1 MNNLSAQ
8 LLPQVVKIIN
18 EYGVT
23 VDIYRNTFENDMFGI
38 NRFEGESELIASIK
52 VVIDNAHDSRTVNN
66 RFKVEGMI
74 RPQNV
79 ATLYYAYDENV
90 NLKRED
96 FFILDGIKYI
106 IDVPQDVLHYH
117 ILYQVNVEVTII

>member
-1 MNNLSAQ
+1 MNNLTAQ

-23 VDIYRNTFENDMFGI
+23 VDIFRNTYTNDMFGV
-38 NRFEGESELIASIK
+38 NRLETTEMITSIK
-52 VVIDNAHDSRTVNN
+52 VVIDNAHDSRTANN

-79 ATLYYAYDENV
+79 ATIYYAFDENV

-96 FFILDGIKYI
+96 YFIIDGIKYI
-106 IDVPQDVLHYH
+106 IDVPQNILHYN
-117 ILYQVNVEVTII
+117 ILYQVNAEVTIE

>member
-1 MNNLSAQ
+1 MNNLTAQ

-23 VDIYRNTFENDMFGI
+23 VDIFRNIYTNDMFGV
-38 NRFEGESELIASIK
+38 NRLETTEMITSIK
-52 VVIDNAHDSRTVNN
+52 VVIDNAQDSRTANN

-79 ATLYYAYDENV
+79 ATIYYAFDENV

-96 FFILDGIKYI
+96 YFIIDGIKYI
-106 IDVPQDVLHYH
+106 IDVPQNILHYN
-117 ILYQVNVEVTII
+117 ILYQVNVEVTIE

>member
-1 MNNLSAQ
+1 MNNLTAQ

-23 VDIYRNTFENDMFGI
+23 VDIFRNTYTNDMFGVSRLETTEMI
-38 NRFEGESELIASIK
+38 TSIK
-52 VVIDNAHDSRTVNN
+52 VVIDNAQDSRTANN

-79 ATLYYAYDENV
+79 ATIYYAFDENV

-96 FFILDGIKYI
+96 YFIIDGIKYI
-106 IDVPQDVLHYH
+106 LDVPQNILHYY
-117 ILYQVNVEVTII
+117 ILYQVNAEVTIE

>member
-1 MNNLSAQ
+1 MNNLTAQ

-18 EYGVT
+18 EYGIT
-23 VDIYRNTFENDMFGI
+23 VDVFRNTYANDMFGVSRLETTEMI
-38 NRFEGESELIASIK
+38 TSIK
-52 VVIDNAHDSRTVNN
+52 VVIDNAQDSRTANN

-79 ATLYYAYDENV
+79 ATIYYAFDENV

-96 FFILDGIKYI
+96 YFIIDGIKYI
-106 IDVPQDVLHYH
+106 LDVPRNILHYN
-117 ILYQVNVEVTII
+117 ILYQVNAEVTIE

>member
-1 MNNLSAQ
+1 MNNLTAQ

-23 VDIYRNTFENDMFGI
+23 VDIFRNTYTNDMFGVSRLETTEMI
-38 NRFEGESELIASIK
+38 TSIK
-52 VVIDNAHDSRTVNN
+52 VVIDNSQDSRTANN

-79 ATLYYAYDENV
+79 ATIYYAFDENV

-96 FFILDGIKYI
+96 YFIIDGIKYI
-106 IDVPQDVLHYH
+106 LDVPQNILHYN
-117 ILYQVNVEVTII
+117 ILYQVNAEVTIE

>member
-1 MNNLSAQ
+1 MNNLTAQ

-18 EYGVT
+18 EYGIT
-23 VDIYRNTFENDMFGI
+23 VDIFRNTYTNDMFGV
-38 NRFEGESELIASIK
+38 NRLEGTEMITSLK
-52 VVIDNAHDSRTVNN
+52 VVIDNVQDSRTANN

-79 ATLYYAYDENV
+79 ATIYYAFDENV

-96 FFILDGIKYI
+96 YFIINGIKYI
-106 IDVPQDVLHYH
+106 LDVPQNILHYN
-117 ILYQVNVEVTII
+117 ILYQVNAEVTIE

>member
-1 MNNLSAQ
+1 MNNLTAQ

-18 EYGVT
+18 EYGIT
-23 VDIYRNTFENDMFGI
+23 VDIFRNTYANDMFGVSRLETTEMI
-38 NRFEGESELIASIK
+38 TSIK
-52 VVIDNAHDSRTVNN
+52 VVIDNAQDSRTANN

-79 ATLYYAYDENV
+79 ATIYYAFDENV

-96 FFILDGIKYI
+96 YFIIDGIKYI
-106 IDVPQDVLHYH
+106 LDVPQNILHYN
-117 ILYQVNVEVTII
+117 ILYQVNAEVTIE

>member
-1 MNNLSAQ
+1 MNNLTAQ

-23 VDIYRNTFENDMFGI
+23 VDIFRNTYTNDMFGVSRLETTEMI
-38 NRFEGESELIASIK
+38 TSIK
-52 VVIDNAHDSRTVNN
+52 VVIDNAQDSRTANN
-66 RFKVEGMI
+66 RFKTEGMI

-79 ATLYYAYDENV
+79 ATIYYAFDENV

-96 FFILDGIKYI
+96 YFIIDGIKYI
-106 IDVPQDVLHYH
+106 LDVPRNILHYN
-117 ILYQVNVEVTII
+117 ILYQVNAEVTIE

>member
-1 MNNLSAQ
+1 MNNLTAQ

-23 VDIYRNTFENDMFGI
+23 VDIFRNTYTNDMFGVSRLETTEMI
-38 NRFEGESELIASIK
+38 TSIK
-52 VVIDNAHDSRTVNN
+52 VVVDNSQDSRTANN

-79 ATLYYAYDENV
+79 ATIYYAFDENV

-96 FFILDGIKYI
+96 YFIIDGIKYI
-106 IDVPQDVLHYH
+106 LDVPQNILHYN
-117 ILYQVNVEVTII
+117 ILYQVNAEVTIE

>member
-1 MNNLSAQ
+1 MNNLTAQ

-18 EYGVT
+18 EYGIT
-23 VDIYRNTFENDMFGI
+23 VDIFRNTYTNDMFGVSRLETTEMI
-38 NRFEGESELIASIK
+38 TSIK
-52 VVIDNAHDSRTVNN
+52 VVIDNAQDSRTANN

-79 ATLYYAYDENV
+79 ATIYYAFDENV

-96 FFILDGIKYI
+96 YFIIDGIKYI
-106 IDVPQDVLHYH
+106 LDVPQNILHYN
-117 ILYQVNVEVTII
+117 ILYQVNAEVTIE

>member
-1 MNNLSAQ
+1 MNNLTAQ

-23 VDIYRNTFENDMFGI
+23 VDIFRNTYTNDMFGVSRLETTEMI
-38 NRFEGESELIASIK
+38 TSIK
-52 VVIDNAHDSRTVNN
+52 VVIDNAQDSRTANN

-79 ATLYYAYDENV
+79 ATIYYAFDENV

-96 FFILDGIKYI
+96 YFIIDGIKYI
-106 IDVPQDVLHYH
+106 LDVPQNILHYN
-117 ILYQVNVEVTII
+117 ILYQVNAETTIE

>member
-1 MNNLSAQ
+1 MNNLTAQ

-23 VDIYRNTFENDMFGI
+23 VDIFRNTYTNDMFGV
-38 NRFEGESELIASIK
+38 NRLETTEMITSIK
-52 VVIDNAHDSRTVNN
+52 VVIDNAQDSRTANN

-79 ATLYYAYDENV
+79 ATIYYAFDENV

-96 FFILDGIKYI
+96 YFIIDGIKYI
-106 IDVPQDVLHYH
+106 IDVPQNLLHYN
-117 ILYQVNVEVTII
+117 ILYQVNAEVTIE

>member
-1 MNNLSAQ
+1 MNNLTAQ

-23 VDIYRNTFENDMFGI
+23 VDIFRNTYANDMFGVSRLETTEMI
-38 NRFEGESELIASIK
+38 TSIK
-52 VVIDNAHDSRTVNN
+52 VVIDNAQDSRTANN

-79 ATLYYAYDENV
+79 ATIYYAFDENV

-96 FFILDGIKYI
+96 YFIIDGIKYI
-106 IDVPQDVLHYH
+106 LDVPQNILHYN
-117 ILYQVNVEVTII
+117 ILYQVNAEVTIE

>member
-1 MNNLSAQ
+1 MNNLTAQ

-23 VDIYRNTFENDMFGI
+23 VDIFRNTYTNDMFGVSRLETTEMI
-38 NRFEGESELIASIK
+38 TSIK
-52 VVIDNAHDSRTVNN
+52 VVIDNSQDSRTANN

-79 ATLYYAYDENV
+79 ATIYYAFDENV

-96 FFILDGIKYI
+96 YFIIDGIKYI
-106 IDVPQDVLHYH
+106 IDVPQNILHYN
-117 ILYQVNVEVTII
+117 ILYQVNAEVTIE

>member
-1 MNNLSAQ
+1 MNNLTAQ

-23 VDIYRNTFENDMFGI
+23 VDIFRNIYTNDMFGV
-38 NRFEGESELIASIK
+38 NRLETTEMITSIK
-52 VVIDNAHDSRTVNN
+52 VVIDNAQDSRTANN

-79 ATLYYAYDENV
+79 ATIYYAFDENV

-96 FFILDGIKYI
+96 YFIIDGIKYI
-106 IDVPQDVLHYH
+106 IDVPQNILHYN
-117 ILYQVNVEVTII
+117 ILYQVNAEVTIE

>member
-1 MNNLSAQ
+1 MNNLTAQ

-23 VDIYRNTFENDMFGI
+23 VDIFRNTYTNDMFGVSRLETTEMI
-38 NRFEGESELIASIK
+38 TSIK
-52 VVIDNAHDSRTVNN
+52 VVIDNAQDSRRANN

-79 ATLYYAYDENV
+79 ATIYYAFDENV

-96 FFILDGIKYI
+96 YFIIDGIKYI
-106 IDVPQDVLHYH
+106 LDVPQNMLHYN
-117 ILYQVNVEVTII
+117 ILYQVNAEVTIE

>member
-1 MNNLSAQ
+1 MNNLTAQ

-23 VDIYRNTFENDMFGI
+23 VDIFRNTYTNDMFGVSRLETTEMI
-38 NRFEGESELIASIK
+38 TNIK
-52 VVIDNAHDSRTVNN
+52 VVIDNAQDSRTANN

-79 ATLYYAYDENV
+79 ATIYYAFDENV

-96 FFILDGIKYI
+96 YFIIDGIKYI
-106 IDVPQDVLHYH
+106 LDVPQNILHYN
-117 ILYQVNVEVTII
+117 ILYQVNAEVTIE

>member
-1 MNNLSAQ
+1 MNNLTAQ

-18 EYGVT
+18 EYGIT
-23 VDIYRNTFENDMFGI
+23 VDVYRNVYENDMFGVSRLETTEMI
-38 NRFEGESELIASIK
+38 TSIK
-52 VVIDNAHDSRTVNN
+52 VVIDNAQDSRTANN

-79 ATLYYAYDENV
+79 ATIYYAFDENV

-96 FFILDGIKYI
+96 YFIIDGIKYI
-106 IDVPQDVLHYH
+106 LDVPQNILHYN
-117 ILYQVNVEVTII
+117 ILYQVNAEVTIE

>member
-1 MNNLSAQ
+1 MNNLTAQ

-23 VDIYRNTFENDMFGI
+23 VDIFRNTYTNDMFGV
-38 NRFEGESELIASIK
+38 NRLKTTEMITSIK
-52 VVIDNAHDSRTVNN
+52 VVIDNAQDSRTANN

-79 ATLYYAYDENV
+79 ATIYYAFDENV

-96 FFILDGIKYI
+96 YFIIDGIKYI
-106 IDVPQDVLHYH
+106 LDVPQNILHYN
-117 ILYQVNVEVTII
+117 ILYQVNAEVTIE

>member
-1 MNNLSAQ
+1 MNNLTAQ

-23 VDIYRNTFENDMFGI
+23 VDIFRNTYTNDMFGVSRLETTEMI
-38 NRFEGESELIASIK
+38 TSIK
-52 VVIDNAHDSRTVNN
+52 VVIDNAHDSRTANN

-79 ATLYYAYDENV
+79 ATIYYAFDENV

-96 FFILDGIKYI
+96 YFIIDGIKYI
-106 IDVPQDVLHYH
+106 LDVPQNMLHYN
-117 ILYQVNVEVTII
+117 ILYQVNAEVTIE

>member
-1 MNNLSAQ
+1 MNNLTAQ

-18 EYGVT
+18 EYGIT
-23 VDIYRNTFENDMFGI
+23 VDIFRNTYTNDMFGV
-38 NRFEGESELIASIK
+38 NRLEGTEMITSLK
-52 VVIDNAHDSRTVNN
+52 VVIDNAQDSRTANN

-79 ATLYYAYDENV
+79 ATIYYAFDENV

-96 FFILDGIKYI
+96 YFIIDGIKYI
-106 IDVPQDVLHYH
+106 LDVPQNILHYN
-117 ILYQVNVEVTII
+117 ILYQVNAEVTIE

>member
-1 MNNLSAQ
+1 MNNLTAQ

-23 VDIYRNTFENDMFGI
+23 VDIFRNTYTNDMFGVSRLETTEMI
-38 NRFEGESELIASIK
+38 TSIK
-52 VVIDNAHDSRTVNN
+52 VVIDNAQDSRTANN

-79 ATLYYAYDENV
+79 ATIYYAFDENV

-96 FFILDGIKYI
+96 YFIIDGIKYI
-106 IDVPQDVLHYH
+106 LDVPQNILHYN
-117 ILYQVNVEVTII
+117 ILYQVNAEVTIE

>member
-1 MNNLSAQ
+1 MNNLTAQ

-18 EYGVT
+18 EYGIT
-23 VDIYRNTFENDMFGI
+23 VDIFRNVYENDMFGVSRLETTEMI
-38 NRFEGESELIASIK
+38 TSIK
-52 VVIDNAHDSRTVNN
+52 VVIDNAQDSRTANN

-79 ATLYYAYDENV
+79 ATIYYAFDENV

-96 FFILDGIKYI
+96 YFIIDGIKYI
-106 IDVPQDVLHYH
+106 LDVPRNILHYN
-117 ILYQVNVEVTII
+117 ILYQVNTEVTIE

>member
-1 MNNLSAQ
+1 MNNLTAQ

-18 EYGVT
+18 EYGIT
-23 VDIYRNTFENDMFGI
+23 VDIFRNTYANDMFGVS
-38 NRFEGESELIASIK
+38 RLEGTEMITSLK
-52 VVIDNAHDSRTVNN
+52 VVIDNAQDSRTANN

-79 ATLYYAYDENV
+79 ATIYYAFDENV

-96 FFILDGIKYI
+96 YFIIDGIKYI
-106 IDVPQDVLHYH
+106 FDVPQNILHYN
-117 ILYQVNVEVTII
+117 ILYQVNAEVTIE

>member
-1 MNNLSAQ
+1 MNNLTAQ

-23 VDIYRNTFENDMFGI
+23 VDIFRNTYTNDMFGV
-38 NRFEGESELIASIK
+38 NRLETTEMITSIK
-52 VVIDNAHDSRTVNN
+52 VVIDNAQDSRTANN

-79 ATLYYAYDENV
+79 ATIYYAFDENV

-96 FFILDGIKYI
+96 YFIIDGIKYI
-106 IDVPQDVLHYH
+106 LDVPQNMLHYN
-117 ILYQVNVEVTII
+117 ILYQVNAEVTIE

>member
-1 MNNLSAQ
+1 MNNLTAQ

-18 EYGVT
+18 EYGIT
-23 VDIYRNTFENDMFGI
+23 VDIFRNTYANDMFGVSRLETTEMI
-38 NRFEGESELIASIK
+38 TSIK
-52 VVIDNAHDSRTVNN
+52 VVIDNSQDSRTANN

-79 ATLYYAYDENV
+79 ATIYYAFDENV

-96 FFILDGIKYI
+96 YFIIDGIKYI
-106 IDVPQDVLHYH
+106 LDVPRNILHYN
-117 ILYQVNVEVTII
+117 ILYQVNAEVTIE

>member
-1 MNNLSAQ
+1 MNNLTAQ

-23 VDIYRNTFENDMFGI
+23 VDVFRNTYTNDMFGV
-38 NRFEGESELIASIK
+38 NRLETTEMITSIK
-52 VVIDNAHDSRTVNN
+52 VVIDNAQDSRTANN

-79 ATLYYAYDENV
+79 ATIYYAFDENV

-96 FFILDGIKYI
+96 YFIIDGIKYI
-106 IDVPQDVLHYH
+106 IDVPQNILHYN
-117 ILYQVNVEVTII
+117 ILYQVNAEVTIE

>member
-1 MNNLSAQ
+1 MNNLTAQ

-23 VDIYRNTFENDMFGI
+23 VDIFRNTYTNDMFGVSRLETTEMI
-38 NRFEGESELIASIK
+38 TSIK
-52 VVIDNAHDSRTVNN
+52 VVIDNSQDSRTANN

-79 ATLYYAYDENV
+79 ATIYYAFDENV

-96 FFILDGIKYI
+96 YFIIDGIKYI
-106 IDVPQDVLHYH
+106 LDVPQNMLHYN
-117 ILYQVNVEVTII
+117 ILYQVNAEVTIE

>member
-1 MNNLSAQ
+1 MNNLTAQ

-18 EYGVT
+18 EYGIT
-23 VDIYRNTFENDMFGI
+23 VDIFRNVYENDMFGVSRLETTEMI
-38 NRFEGESELIASIK
+38 TSIK
-52 VVIDNAHDSRTVNN
+52 VVIDNAQDSRTANN

-79 ATLYYAYDENV
+79 ATIYYAFDENV

-96 FFILDGIKYI
+96 YFIIDGIKYI
-106 IDVPQDVLHYH
+106 LDVPQNILHYN
-117 ILYQVNVEVTII
+117 ILYQVNAEVTIE

>member
-1 MNNLSAQ
+1 MNNLTAQ

-18 EYGVT
+18 EYGIT
-23 VDIYRNTFENDMFGI
+23 VDIFRNTYANDVFGVSRLETTEMI
-38 NRFEGESELIASIK
+38 TSIK
-52 VVIDNAHDSRTVNN
+52 VVIDNAQDSRTANN

-79 ATLYYAYDENV
+79 ATIYYAFDENV

-96 FFILDGIKYI
+96 YFIIDGIKYI
-106 IDVPQDVLHYH
+106 LDVPRNILHYN
-117 ILYQVNVEVTII
+117 ILYQVNAEVTIE

>member
-1 MNNLSAQ
+1 MNNLTAQ

-18 EYGVT
+18 EYGIT
-23 VDIYRNTFENDMFGI
+23 VDIFRNTYTNDMFGV
-38 NRFEGESELIASIK
+38 NRLETTEMITSIK
-52 VVIDNAHDSRTVNN
+52 VVIDNAQDSRTANN

-79 ATLYYAYDENV
+79 ATIYYAFDENV

-96 FFILDGIKYI
+96 YFIIDGIKYI
-106 IDVPQDVLHYH
+106 LDVPRNMLHNN
-117 ILYQVNVEVTII
+117 ILYQVNAEVTIE

>member
-1 MNNLSAQ
+1 MNNLTAQ

-23 VDIYRNTFENDMFGI
+23 VDIFRNTYTNDMFGVSRLETTEMI
-38 NRFEGESELIASIK
+38 TSIK
-52 VVIDNAHDSRTVNN
+52 VVIDNSQNSRTANN

-79 ATLYYAYDENV
+79 ATIYYAFDENV

-96 FFILDGIKYI
+96 YFIIDGIKYI
-106 IDVPQDVLHYH
+106 LDVPQNILHYN
-117 ILYQVNVEVTII
+117 ILYQVNAEVTIE

>member
-1 MNNLSAQ
+1 MNNLTAQ

-23 VDIYRNTFENDMFGI
+23 VDIFRNTYTNDMFGVSRLEMTEMI
-38 NRFEGESELIASIK
+38 TSIK
-52 VVIDNAHDSRTVNN
+52 VVIDNAQDSRTANN

-79 ATLYYAYDENV
+79 ATIYYAFDENV

-96 FFILDGIKYI
+96 YFIIDGIKYI
-106 IDVPQDVLHYH
+106 LDVPQNILHYN
-117 ILYQVNVEVTII
+117 ILYQVNAEVTIE

>member
-1 MNNLSAQ
+1 MNNLTAQ

-23 VDIYRNTFENDMFGI
+23 VDIFRNTYANDMFGVSRLETTEMI
-38 NRFEGESELIASIK
+38 TSIK
-52 VVIDNAHDSRTVNN
+52 VVIDNAQDSRTANN
-66 RFKVEGMI
+66 RFKTEGMI

-79 ATLYYAYDENV
+79 ATIYYAFDENV

-96 FFILDGIKYI
+96 YFIIDGIKYI
-106 IDVPQDVLHYH
+106 IDVPQNILHYN
-117 ILYQVNVEVTII
+117 ILYQVNAEVTIE

>member
-1 MNNLSAQ
+1 MNNLTAQ

-23 VDIYRNTFENDMFGI
+23 VDIFRNTYTNDMFGVSRLETTEMI
-38 NRFEGESELIASIK
+38 TSIK
-52 VVIDNAHDSRTVNN
+52 VVIDNAHDSRTANN

-79 ATLYYAYDENV
+79 ATIYYAFDENV

-96 FFILDGIKYI
+96 YFIIDGIKYI
-106 IDVPQDVLHYH
+106 LDVPQNILHYN
-117 ILYQVNVEVTII
+117 ILYQVNAEVTIE